1 MVFQSPGP
9 IIFKIG
15 FLTVRW
21 YGLLIYLGM
30 LLTVYCAI
38 KLAKSRGLDK
48 ETIINLALIC
58 FLSGIV
64 GARLYYVFLNLSHF
78 LVYPSEIGAVW
89 NGGLSIHGGIVGG
102 ALAGMFYLR
111 RKKLPVLKYLDIMA
125 ASTPVA
131 QAIGRWGNFFNSEAF
146 GLPVQDNF
154 PLKLFIPP
162 ESRPNAYHANNYF
175 HPTFLYESV
184 WNLLLFYVLYFWV
197 SKNTTRYP
205 GMTTCLYLAG
215 YSLGRLLIEPIRV
228 DAIAY
233 YLGMPIPFLVS
244 AATIGIALCAASY
257 ISRHPQ
263 PQTPGQQAAE
273 PDPANTSRPTGSENQ
288 A

>member
-111 RKKLPVLKYLDIMA
+111 R
-125 ASTPVA
+125 
-131 QAIGRWGNFFNSEAF
+131 
-146 GLPVQDNF
+146 
-154 PLKLFIPP
+154 
-162 ESRPNAYHANNYF
+162 
-175 HPTFLYESV
+175 
-184 WNLLLFYVLYFWV
+184 
-197 SKNTTRYP
+197 
-205 GMTTCLYLAG
+205 
-215 YSLGRLLIEPIRV
+215 
-228 DAIAY
+228 
-233 YLGMPIPFLVS
+233 
-244 AATIGIALCAASY
+244 
-257 ISRHPQ
+257 
-263 PQTPGQQAAE
+263 
-273 PDPANTSRPTGSENQ
+273 
-288 A
+288 

>member
-1 MVFQSPGP
+1 
-9 IIFKIG
+9 
-15 FLTVRW
+15 
-21 YGLLIYLGM
+21 
-30 LLTVYCAI
+30 
-38 KLAKSRGLDK
+38 
-48 ETIINLALIC
+48 
-58 FLSGIV
+58 
-64 GARLYYVFLNLSHF
+64 
-78 LVYPSEIGAVW
+78 VYPSEIGAVW

-197 SKNTTRYP
+197 SKKTTRYP